1 VTTGLRRFVGRSPV
15 EFAQRVAAP
24 QGEVCELCRAEIAD
38 EHPHVVNLDRR
49 NLLCTCRPC
58 YLLFTPDGAGRGNF
72 RAVPDRYLA
81 ADQTLSQRQWDAL
94 QGPVG
99 MAFFF
104 RNSVLGRI
112 VAIYPGP
119 AGATESLLDLHAWND
134 VVATTPLA
142 TQLADDVEA
151 LIVRRDR
158 ENDEMYG
165 PEMYLVP
172 IDCCYELVGL
182 LRMHWTGFDGGPE
195 ARADIAA
202 FFERVRARAR
212 A

>member
-15 EFAQRVAAP
+15 EFAQRVATP
-24 QGEVCELCRAEIAD
+24 QGEVCELCSVGIGD
-38 EHPHVVNLDRR
+38 EHPHVVNLERR

-72 RAVPDRYLA
+72 RAVPNRYLA
-81 ADQTLSQRQWDAL
+81 ADQALSQQQWDAL
-94 QGPVG
+94 QVPVG

-104 RNSVLGRI
+104 RNSLLGRM
-112 VAIYPGP
+112 VALYPGP

-134 VVATTPLA
+134 IASSTPLA
-142 TQLADDVEA
+142 AEMQDDVEA

-158 ENDEMYG
+158 ENDQRHG
-165 PEMYLVP
+165 PETFLVP
-172 IDCCYELVGL
+172 IDACYELVGL
-182 LRMHWTGFDGGPE
+182 LRLHWTGFDGGPE
-195 ARADIAA
+195 ARADIDA
-202 FFERVRARAR
+202 FFERVRARAH